1 MFSTDWQGGFMGRQ
15 MNSAAFRASV
25 AAAVLAGKPAPVRKL
40 PKPVSKPARRPV
52 QEHVDATPERIAR
65 ASDDDGVRHDR
76 VVDAMIDKAGE
87 RAKLTRKF
95 ADSWIDRMLVRK
107 QLTYPQWFACDWYAT
122 LHTAAH
128 SAARVV
134 ADYGEGC
141 GGAGRENYGQPLSA
155 RQWDARRRLRD
166 ARAAIPTNML
176 ALFDQVV
183 IEDSM
188 PSFTNG
194 RQRARFAEHIATAA
208 QKLATAIN
216 APGA

>member
-1 MFSTDWQGGFMGRQ
+1 MGRQ

-40 PKPVSKPARRPV
+40 PKPVSKPARQPV

-65 ASDDDGVRHDR
+65 ASDEDGVRHDR

-95 ADSWIDRMLVRK
+95 ADSWIDRMLARQ
-107 QLTYPQWFACDWYAT
+107 QLTYSQWFACDWYAT
-122 LHTAAH
+122 LHAAAH

-166 ARAAIPTNML
+166 ARTAIPSNM
-176 ALFDQVV
+176 ATLFDQVV
-183 IEDSM
+183 IEDAM
-188 PSFTNG
+188 PAFRNG
-194 RQRARFAEHIATAA
+194 QQRARFAARVAA
-208 QKLATAIN
+208 VAQQLAITIN
-216 APGA
+216 APGV

>member
-1 MFSTDWQGGFMGRQ
+1 MGRQ
-15 MNSAAFRASV
+15 MNSAAFRAAA

-40 PKPVSKPARRPV
+40 PKPVSKPARQPV

-65 ASDDDGVRHDR
+65 ASDVDGVRYDR
-76 VVDAMIDKAGE
+76 IVDATIEKAGE
-87 RAKLTRKF
+87 RAKLTRQF
-95 ADSWIDRMLVRK
+95 VDRWIDRMLARK
-107 QLTYPQWFACDWYAT
+107 QLTYPQWFACDWYVT
-122 LHTAAH
+122 LHAAAH

-166 ARAAIPTNML
+166 ARTAIPSNM
-176 ALFDQVV
+176 ATLFDQVV
-183 IEDSM
+183 IEDVM
-188 PSFTNG
+188 TAFRNG
-194 RQRARFAEHIATAA
+194 QQRARFAARIASAA
-208 QKLATAIN
+208 QHLAIAIN